1 MTEEFKEWTGELAK
15 GLNFPENGV
24 VLCTAVNND
33 DALMFDLSCHI
44 DGNIGAVSSIVELII
59 KSYLEPLDDETS
71 RQYGNRLIDI
81 INTQMQGAVQNDE
94 LHK

>member
-1 MTEEFKEWTGELAK
+1 MTEEFKEWTGELAM

-44 DGNIGAVSSIVELII
+44 DGNIGAVSSIVEFIV
-59 KSYLEPLDDETS
+59 KNYLKPLDDETAEI
-71 RQYGNRLIDI
+71 YGGRLINI
-81 INTQMQGAVQNDE
+81 IKNNGKGEQTNE
-94 LHK
+94 

>member
-1 MTEEFKEWTGELAK
+1 MTEEFKEWADELAM

-44 DGNIGAVSSIVELII
+44 DGNIGAVSSIVELIV
-59 KSYLEPLDDETS
+59 KQYLKPLDTKTAKI
-71 RQYGNRLIDI
+71 YGGKLINI
-81 INTQMQGAVQNDE
+81 IKNNGKGEQTNE
-94 LHK
+94 